1 MMKKLGQIEIFGTKK
16 QIEEAEKALQTLN
29 DNVLKS
35 EPEARLAIQLLIDE
49 KKLKADILYDGNTVW
64 SYDRIIRNVKR
75 IKKEGVFGYASYRP
89 IGYMLRIPTFDNGK
103 PVLSNYFYK
112 FLHLCC
118 GSIAHYDKAGWIATY
133 PTVEHL
139 KNFFRKNEFGMRVL
153 DYIPNWQT
161 DAKRIVVS
169 IEEILG
175 V

>member
-1 MMKKLGQIEIFGTKK
+1 MMKKLGRIEIFGTKT
-16 QIEEAEKALQTLN
+16 QIEEAEKALRTLSE
-29 DNVLKS
+29 DVLKS
-35 EPEARLAIQLLIDE
+35 EPEARLTIQELIDE
-49 KKLKADILYDGNTVW
+49 RKLKADIFYDGNTVW

-75 IKKEGVFGYASYRP
+75 IKKEGVLGYASYRP
-89 IGYMLRIPTFDNGK
+89 IGYLLRIPTFDGRK
-103 PVLSNYFYK
+103 PILSNYFYK

-139 KNFFRKNEFGMRVL
+139 KDFFRKNEYGMRVL
-153 DYIPNWQT
+153 DYIPAWKT
-161 DAKRIVVS
+161 DAKRIVMT